1 MEVRVKI
8 AILGGGSWGTALAN
22 VLAGKGED
30 AWLWARR
37 EEVARE
43 GDGAGTNERY
53 LPGLVLSRNLRAGS
67 DLTAVL
73 RDASCVVLA
82 VPCQHLGFFLRE
94 HRALFPPRMGFVCAS
109 KGVELGTFRTM
120 GQVVEEELAGLE
132 PRYAVLSGPSFASE
146 VVVGMPTAVA
156 LGCADPGLADS
167 VQTLFSTES
176 FRVYVNADVTGV
188 ELGGAV
194 KNIMAI
200 ASGISDGLGFGQN
213 ARAAL
218 ITRGLS
224 EMSRLGQAL
233 GARPATFMGLSG
245 MGDLVLT
252 CTGDL
257 SRNRRV
263 GLAIGRGQSLEQVLA
278 GMHNVAEGVKTT
290 EAVHALGAS
299 RGLDLPITAQ
309 VHAVLFEGKNPAEA
323 VRELMTRP
331 LRGE

>member
-1 MEVRVKI
+1 MEVRVKV

-22 VLAGKGED
+22 VLAQKGED
-30 AWLWARR
+30 AWLWTRR
-37 EEVARE
+37 DDAARE
-43 GDGAGTNERY
+43 IRETGFNSRY
-53 LPGLVLSRNLRAGS
+53 LPGLPLSSGLKVRSALPEVL
-67 DLTAVL
+67 DK
-73 RDASCVVLA
+73 ASCIVLA
-82 VPCQHLGFFLRE
+82 VPCQSLGMFLRE
-94 HRALFPPRMGFVCAS
+94 HRALFPDRAGIVCAS

-120 GQVVEEELAGLE
+120 RAVVAAELEGLA
-132 PRYAVLSGPSFASE
+132 PRYAVLSGPSFATE
-146 VVVGMPTAVA
+146 VVEGLPTAVA
-156 LGCADPGLADS
+156 LGCADQDLADS
-167 VQTLFSTES
+167 VQALFSTET
-176 FRVYVNADVTGV
+176 FRVYVNDDVVGV

-200 ASGISDGLGFGQN
+200 ASGISDGLGFGLN

-224 EMSRLGQAL
+224 EMARLGEAM

-263 GLAIGRGQSLEQVLA
+263 GLAIGRGQTLDEVLA

-290 EAVHALGAS
+290 QAVHSLGQTL
-299 RGLDLPITAQ
+299 GVDLPITAQ
-309 VHAVLFEGKNPAEA
+309 VHAVLFEGKNPADG

>member
-1 MEVRVKI
+1 MKI
-8 AILGGGSWGTALAN
+8 SILGGGSWGTALAN
-22 VLAGKGED
+22 VLAHKGEN
-30 AWLWARR
+30 AWLWTRR
-37 EEVARE
+37 EEAARE
-43 GDGAGTNERY
+43 INESGTNERY
-53 LPGLVLSRNLRAGS
+53 LPGLALSPNLRAS
-67 DLTAVL
+67 ADLEQVL
-73 RDASCVVLA
+73 RETQCIILA
-82 VPCQHLGFFLRE
+82 VPCQHLALFLRE
-94 HRALFPPRMGFVCAS
+94 HRPLFPMRSGVVCAS

-120 GQVVEEELAGLE
+120 GRVVSEELAGLE

-146 VVVGMPTAVA
+146 VVAGMPTAVA
-156 LGCADPGLADS
+156 LGCADPALADF
-167 VQTLFSTES
+167 VQALLSTES
-176 FRVYVNADVTGV
+176 FRVYVNSDVLGV

-200 ASGISDGLGFGQN
+200 ASGISDGLGFGEN

-224 EMSRLGQAL
+224 EMSRLGAAM

-263 GLAIGRGQSLEQVLA
+263 GLAIGRGQTLEQVLA

-290 EAVHALGAS
+290 QAVHALGLKL
-299 RGLDLPITAQ
+299 GIELPITGQ
-309 VHAVLFEGKNPAEA
+309 VHAVLFEEKNPADA

>member
-1 MEVRVKI
+1 MKI
-8 AILGGGSWGTALAN
+8 SILGAGSWGTALAN
-22 VLAGKGED
+22 VLAGKGEE
-30 AWLWARR
+30 AWLWSRSK
-37 EEVARE
+37 EVAA
-43 GDGAGTNERY
+43 DVNERRANSRY
-53 LPGLVLSRNLRAGS
+53 LPGQALSPALRAETDLTRVLS
-67 DLTAVL
+67 DTA
-73 RDASCVVLA
+73 CVVLA
-82 VPCQHLGFFLRE
+82 VPCQHLGLFLRE
-94 HRALFPPRMGFVCAS
+94 HRRLFPAGIGVVCAS

-120 GQVVEEELAGLE
+120 GQVVNEELAGLG

-146 VVVGMPTAVA
+146 VVAGMPTAVA
-156 LGCADPGLADS
+156 LGCADQTLADLA
-167 VQTLFSTES
+167 QGLFSTEN
-176 FRVYVNADVTGV
+176 FRVYVNSDVVGV

-200 ASGISDGLGFGQN
+200 ASGISDGLGFGEN

-224 EMSRLGQAL
+224 EMSRLGTAM

-263 GLAIGRGQSLEQVLA
+263 GLAIGRGQTLDEVLA
-278 GMHNVAEGVKTT
+278 GMHNVAEGVKTAQ
-290 EAVHALGAS
+290 AVHALGVK
-299 RGLDLPITAQ
+299 RGIELPITAQ
-309 VHAVLFEGKNPAEA
+309 VHAVLFEGKSPAAA

>member
-1 MEVRVKI
+1 MKI
-8 AILGGGSWGTALAN
+8 SILGAGSWGTALAN
-22 VLAGKGED
+22 VLAGKGEE
-30 AWLWARR
+30 AWLWSRSK
-37 EEVARE
+37 EVAA
-43 GDGAGTNERY
+43 DVNERRANSRY
-53 LPGLVLSRNLRAGS
+53 LPGQALSPALRAET
-67 DLTAVL
+67 DLTRVL
-73 RDASCVVLA
+73 ADTACVVLA
-82 VPCQHLGFFLRE
+82 VPCQHLGLFLRE
-94 HRALFPPRMGFVCAS
+94 HRRLFPAGIGVVCAS

-120 GQVVEEELAGLE
+120 GQVVNEELAGLG

-146 VVVGMPTAVA
+146 VVAGMPTAVA
-156 LGCADPGLADS
+156 LGCADQTLADLA
-167 VQTLFSTES
+167 QGLFSTEN
-176 FRVYVNADVTGV
+176 FRVYVNSDVVGV

-200 ASGISDGLGFGQN
+200 ASGISDGLGFGEN

-224 EMSRLGQAL
+224 EMSRLGAAM

-263 GLAIGRGQSLEQVLA
+263 GLAIGRGQTLDEVLA
-278 GMHNVAEGVKTT
+278 GMHNVAEGVKTAQ
-290 EAVHALGAS
+290 AVHALGVK
-299 RGLDLPITAQ
+299 RGIELPITAQ
-309 VHAVLFEGKNPAEA
+309 VHAVLFEGKSPAAA

>member
-1 MEVRVKI
+1 MKI
-8 AILGGGSWGTALAN
+8 SILGAGSWGTALAN
-22 VLAGKGED
+22 VLAGKGEE
-30 AWLWARR
+30 AWLWSRSK
-37 EEVARE
+37 EVAA
-43 GDGAGTNERY
+43 DVNERRANSRY
-53 LPGLVLSRNLRAGS
+53 LPGQALSPALRAETDLTRVLS
-67 DLTAVL
+67 DTA
-73 RDASCVVLA
+73 CVVLA
-82 VPCQHLGFFLRE
+82 VPCQHLGLFLRE
-94 HRALFPPRMGFVCAS
+94 HRRLFPAGIGVVCAS

-120 GQVVEEELAGLE
+120 GQVVNEELAGLG

-146 VVVGMPTAVA
+146 VVAGMPTAVA
-156 LGCADPGLADS
+156 LGCADQTLADLA
-167 VQTLFSTES
+167 QGLFSTEN
-176 FRVYVNADVTGV
+176 FRVYVNSDVVGV

-200 ASGISDGLGFGQN
+200 ASGISDGLGFGEN

-224 EMSRLGQAL
+224 EMSRLGAAM

-263 GLAIGRGQSLEQVLA
+263 GLAIGRGQTLDEVLA
-278 GMHNVAEGVKTT
+278 GMHNVAEGVKTAQ
-290 EAVHALGAS
+290 AVHALGVK
-299 RGLDLPITAQ
+299 RGIELPITAQ
-309 VHAVLFEGKNPAEA
+309 VHAVLFEGKSPAAA

>member
-1 MEVRVKI
+1 MKI
-8 AILGGGSWGTALAN
+8 AVLGAGSWGTALAN
-22 VLAGKGED
+22 ILAEKGED

-37 EEVARE
+37 EGVARE
-43 GDGAGTNERY
+43 IGQSGTNARY
-53 LPGLVLSRNLRAGS
+53 LPGLALSRNLRAS
-67 DLTAVL
+67 ADLPMVL
-73 RDASCVVLA
+73 AEASCVVLA
-82 VPCQHLGFFLRE
+82 VPCQHLGQFLRE
-94 HRALFPPRMGFVCAS
+94 NRGLFPARSGVVCAS

-120 GQVVEEELAGLE
+120 GQVVAEELAGLE

-146 VVVGMPTAVA
+146 VVRGMPTAVA
-156 LGCADPGLADS
+156 LGCADPGLGGL
-167 VQTLFSTES
+167 VQALFSTES
-176 FRVYVNADVTGV
+176 FRVYVNTDVPGV

-200 ASGISDGLGFGQN
+200 ASGIADGLGFGEN

-224 EMSRLGQAL
+224 EMSRLGVAL

-263 GLAIGRGQSLEQVLA
+263 GLAIGRGQRLEDVLA

-290 EAVHALGAS
+290 QAVHALGI
-299 RGLDLPITAQ
+299 RLGLDLPITSQ
-309 VHAVLFEGKNPAEA
+309 VHAVLFEDKDPATA

-331 LRGE
+331 LKAE

>member
-1 MEVRVKI
+1 MKI
-8 AILGGGSWGTALAN
+8 SILGAGSWGTALAN

-30 AWLWARR
+30 ARLWARS
-37 EEVARE
+37 EDVAR
-43 GDGAGTNERY
+43 DVNERRLNSRY
-53 LPGLVLSRNLRAGS
+53 LPGQALNPGLRADTDLPRVLSG
-67 DLTAVL
+67 T
-73 RDASCVVLA
+73 SCVVLA
-82 VPCQHLGFFLRE
+82 VPCQHLALFLRE
-94 HRALFPPRMGFVCAS
+94 HRRHFPAGIGVVCAS

-120 GQVVEEELAGLE
+120 GQVVRDELAGLQ

-146 VVVGMPTAVA
+146 VVAGMPTAVA
-156 LGCADPGLADS
+156 LGCADQALADLA
-167 VQTLFSTES
+167 QGLFATED
-176 FRVYVNADVTGV
+176 FRVYVNSDVLGV

-200 ASGISDGLGFGQN
+200 ASGISDGLGFGEN

-224 EMSRLGQAL
+224 EMSRLGAAM
-233 GARPATFMGLSG
+233 GARAATFMGLSG

-263 GLAIGRGQSLEQVLA
+263 GLGIGRGRTLGEVLA
-278 GMHNVAEGVKTT
+278 GMHNVAEGVKTAQ
-290 EAVHALGAS
+290 AVHALGLD
-299 RGLDLPITAQ
+299 RGIELPITAQ
-309 VHAVLFEGKNPAEA
+309 VHAVLFEDKNPSDA

>member
-1 MEVRVKI
+1 MKI
-8 AILGGGSWGTALAN
+8 SVLGAGSWGTALAN
-22 VLAGKGED
+22 VLAGKGEEVL
-30 AWLWARR
+30 LWARSA
-37 EEVARE
+37 EVAA
-43 GDGAGTNERY
+43 DVNERAANSRY
-53 LPGLVLSRNLRAGS
+53 LPGQALCPALRADTDLARVLAGS
-67 DLTAVL
+67 
-73 RDASCVVLA
+73 SCAVLA
-82 VPCQHLGFFLRE
+82 VPCQHLAGFLRE
-94 HRALFPPRMGFVCAS
+94 HGGLFAEGMGMVCAS

-120 GQVVEEELAGLE
+120 GQVVEDELEGRK

-146 VVVGMPTAVA
+146 VVAGMPTAVA
-156 LGCADPGLADS
+156 LGCADTELADL
-167 VQTLFSTES
+167 VQGLFSTQS
-176 FRVYVNADVTGV
+176 FRVYVNPDVVGV

-224 EMSRLGQAL
+224 EMSRLGAAM
-233 GARPATFMGLSG
+233 GGNPATFMGLSG

-263 GLAIGRGQSLEQVLA
+263 GLAIGRGQTLDEVLA

-290 EAVHALGAS
+290 QAVHALGAS
-299 RGLDLPITAQ
+299 RGIDLPITGQ
-309 VHAVLFEGKNPAEA
+309 VHAVLFENKNPADA

>member
-1 MEVRVKI
+1 VKI
-8 AILGGGSWGTALAN
+8 SILGAGSWGTALAN
-22 VLAGKGED
+22 VLAGKGEE
-30 AWLWARR
+30 ARLWARR
-37 EEVARE
+37 AEIAADV
-43 GDGAGTNERY
+43 NERAANSRY
-53 LPGLVLSRNLRAGS
+53 LPGQALCPDLRADTDLSRVLAG
-67 DLTAVL
+67 T
-73 RDASCVVLA
+73 SCIVLA
-82 VPCQHLGFFLRE
+82 VPCQHLARFLRE
-94 HRALFPPRMGFVCAS
+94 HRGLFPPRMGIVCAS
-109 KGVELGTFRTM
+109 KGVELKTFRTM
-120 GQVVEEELAGLE
+120 GQVVKEELGDLE

-146 VVVGMPTAVA
+146 VVAGMPTAVA
-156 LGCADPGLADS
+156 LGCVDTELADL
-167 VQTLFSTES
+167 VQGLFSTQS
-176 FRVYVNADVTGV
+176 FRVYVNADVVGV

-200 ASGISDGLGFGQN
+200 ASGISDGLGFGEN

-224 EMSRLGQAL
+224 EMSRLGQAM
-233 GARPATFMGLSG
+233 GASPATFMGLSG

-263 GLAIGRGQSLEQVLA
+263 GLAIGRGQTLEEVLA

-290 EAVHALGAS
+290 QAVHALGVE
-299 RGLDLPITAQ
+299 RGIELPITGQ
-309 VHAVLFEGKNPAEA
+309 VHAVLFENKNPADA

>member
-1 MEVRVKI
+1 MKI
-8 AILGGGSWGTALAN
+8 SILGAGSWGTALAN
-22 VLAGKGED
+22 VLAGKGEEVL
-30 AWLWARR
+30 LWARGA
-37 EEVARE
+37 EVAA
-43 GDGAGTNERY
+43 DVNERAVNSRY
-53 LPGLVLSRNLRAGS
+53 LPGQALCPALRADTDLARVLAGS
-67 DLTAVL
+67 
-73 RDASCVVLA
+73 SCAVLA
-82 VPCQHLGFFLRE
+82 VPCQHLAGFLRKNKN
-94 HRALFPPRMGFVCAS
+94 LFAEGMGVVCAS

-120 GQVVEEELAGLE
+120 RQVVEEELEGRK

-146 VVVGMPTAVA
+146 VVAGMPTAVA
-156 LGCADPGLADS
+156 LGCADTELADL
-167 VQTLFSTES
+167 VQGLFSTQS
-176 FRVYVNADVTGV
+176 FRVYVNPDVVGV

-224 EMSRLGQAL
+224 EMSRLGAAM
-233 GARPATFMGLSG
+233 GGNPATFMGLSG

-263 GLAIGRGQSLEQVLA
+263 GLAIGRGQTLDEVLA

-290 EAVHALGAS
+290 QAVHALGAS
-299 RGLDLPITAQ
+299 RGIDLPITGQ
-309 VHAVLFEGKNPAEA
+309 VHAVLFENKNPADA

>member
-1 MEVRVKI
+1 MKI
-8 AILGGGSWGTALAN
+8 SILGGGSWGTALAN
-22 VLAGKGED
+22 VLAHKGENP
-30 AWLWARR
+30 WLWTRR
-37 EEVARE
+37 EEAARE
-43 GDGAGTNERY
+43 INESGTNERY
-53 LPGLVLSRNLRAGS
+53 LPGLALSPNLRAS
-67 DLTAVL
+67 ADLAQVL
-73 RDASCVVLA
+73 RETQSIILA
-82 VPCQHLGFFLRE
+82 VPCQHLALFLRE
-94 HRALFPPRMGFVCAS
+94 HRPLFPVRPGVVCAS

-120 GQVVEEELAGLE
+120 GQVVSEELAGLE

-146 VVVGMPTAVA
+146 VVAGMPTAVA
-156 LGCADPGLADS
+156 LGCADPELADF
-167 VQTLFSTES
+167 VQALLSTES
-176 FRVYVNADVTGV
+176 FRVYVNSDVLGV

-200 ASGISDGLGFGQN
+200 ASGISDGLGFGEN

-224 EMSRLGQAL
+224 EMSRLGAAM

-263 GLAIGRGQSLEQVLA
+263 GLAIGRGQTLEQVLA

-290 EAVHALGAS
+290 QAVHALGLKL
-299 RGLDLPITAQ
+299 GIELPITGQ
-309 VHAVLFEGKNPAEA
+309 VHAVLFEEKNPADA

>member
-1 MEVRVKI
+1 MKI
-8 AILGGGSWGTALAN
+8 SILGAGSWGTALAN
-22 VLAGKGED
+22 VLAGKGEE
-30 AWLWARR
+30 ARLWARS
-37 EEVARE
+37 EDVAR
-43 GDGAGTNERY
+43 DVNERSLNSRY
-53 LPGLVLSRNLRAGS
+53 LPGQALSPGLRADTDLSRVLSG
-67 DLTAVL
+67 T
-73 RDASCVVLA
+73 SCVVLA
-82 VPCQHLGFFLRE
+82 VPCQHLSLFLRE
-94 HRALFPPRMGFVCAS
+94 HRRHFPAGIGIVCAS

-120 GQVVEEELAGLE
+120 GQVVRDELAGLQ

-146 VVVGMPTAVA
+146 VVAGMPTAVA
-156 LGCADPGLADS
+156 LGCADQALADLA
-167 VQTLFSTES
+167 QGLFSTEN
-176 FRVYVNADVTGV
+176 FRVYVNSDVLGV

-200 ASGISDGLGFGQN
+200 ASGISDGLGFGEN

-224 EMSRLGQAL
+224 EMSRLGAAM
-233 GARPATFMGLSG
+233 GARASTFMGLSG

-263 GLAIGRGQSLEQVLA
+263 GLGIGRGQTLDEVLA
-278 GMHNVAEGVKTT
+278 GMRNVAEGVKTAQ
-290 EAVHALGAS
+290 AVHALGLD
-299 RGLDLPITAQ
+299 RGIELPITAQ
-309 VHAVLFEGKNPAEA
+309 VHAVLFEGKDPSDA

>member
-1 MEVRVKI
+1 MKI
-8 AILGGGSWGTALAN
+8 SILGAGSWGTALAN
-22 VLAGKGED
+22 VLAGKGEE
-30 AWLWARR
+30 AWLWSRSK
-37 EEVARE
+37 EVAA
-43 GDGAGTNERY
+43 DVNERRANSRY
-53 LPGLVLSRNLRAGS
+53 LPGQALSPALRAETDLTRVLS
-67 DLTAVL
+67 DTA
-73 RDASCVVLA
+73 CVVLA
-82 VPCQHLGFFLRE
+82 VPCQHLGLFLRE
-94 HRALFPPRMGFVCAS
+94 HRRLFPAGIGVVCAS

-120 GQVVEEELAGLE
+120 GQVVNEELAGLG

-146 VVVGMPTAVA
+146 VVAGMPTAVA
-156 LGCADPGLADS
+156 LGCADQVLADL
-167 VQTLFSTES
+167 VQGLFSTEN
-176 FRVYVNADVTGV
+176 FRVYVNSDVVGV

-200 ASGISDGLGFGQN
+200 ASGISDGLGFGEN

-224 EMSRLGQAL
+224 EMSRLGAAM

-263 GLAIGRGQSLEQVLA
+263 GLAIGRGQTLDEVLA
-278 GMHNVAEGVKTT
+278 GMHNVAEGVKTAQ
-290 EAVHALGAS
+290 AVHALGVK
-299 RGLDLPITAQ
+299 RGIELPITAQ
-309 VHAVLFEGKNPAEA
+309 VHAVLFEGKSPAAA

>member
-1 MEVRVKI
+1 MKI
-8 AILGGGSWGTALAN
+8 SILGAGSWGTALAN
-22 VLAGKGED
+22 VLAGKGEE
-30 AWLWARR
+30 AWLWARSK
-37 EEVARE
+37 EVAA
-43 GDGAGTNERY
+43 DVNERRANSRY
-53 LPGLVLSRNLRAGS
+53 LPGQALSPALRAET
-67 DLTAVL
+67 DLTRAL
-73 RDASCVVLA
+73 SDTACVVLA
-82 VPCQHLGFFLRE
+82 VPCQHLGLFLRE
-94 HRALFPPRMGFVCAS
+94 HRRLFPAGIGVVCAS

-120 GQVVEEELAGLE
+120 GQVVNEELAGLG

-146 VVVGMPTAVA
+146 VVAGMPTAVA
-156 LGCADPGLADS
+156 LGCADQTLADLA
-167 VQTLFSTES
+167 QGLFSTEN
-176 FRVYVNADVTGV
+176 FRVYVNSDVVGV

-200 ASGISDGLGFGQN
+200 ASGISDGLGFGEN

-224 EMSRLGQAL
+224 EMSRLGTAM

-263 GLAIGRGQSLEQVLA
+263 GLAIGRGQTLDEVLA
-278 GMHNVAEGVKTT
+278 GMHNVAEGVKTAQ
-290 EAVHALGAS
+290 AVHALGVK
-299 RGLDLPITAQ
+299 RGIELPITAQ
-309 VHAVLFEGKNPAEA
+309 VHAVLFEGKSPAAA

>member
-1 MEVRVKI
+1 VNV
-8 AILGGGSWGTALAN
+8 AVLGGGSWGTALAN
-22 VLAGKGED
+22 VLARKGED
-30 AWLWARR
+30 VVLWVRR

-43 GDGAGTNERY
+43 IAERGSNSRY
-53 LPGLVLSRNLRAGS
+53 LPGRALNPGLRASS
-67 DLTAVL
+67 DLRAVL
-73 RDASCVVLA
+73 RQAACVVLA
-82 VPCQHLGFFLRE
+82 VPCQSLGRLLRE
-94 HRALFPPRMGFVCAS
+94 NSGLFPAGAGFVCAS
-109 KGVELGTFRTM
+109 KGVELETFRTM
-120 GQVVEEELAGLE
+120 GQVVAEELAGRA

-146 VVVGMPTAVA
+146 VVEGQPTAVA
-156 LGCADPGLADS
+156 LGCADAELADR
-167 VQTLFSTES
+167 VQALFSTET

-218 ITRGLS
+218 ITRGLA
-224 EMSRLGQAL
+224 EMSRLGAAM
-233 GARPATFMGLSG
+233 GASPATFMGLSG
-245 MGDLVLT
+245 LGDLVLT

-263 GLAIGRGQSLEQVLA
+263 GLAIGRGQTLGEVLG

-290 EAVHALGAS
+290 EAVHALG
-299 RGLDLPITAQ
+299 RKLGIELPITGQ
-309 VHAVLFEGKNPAEA
+309 VHAVLFEGKSPAEA

-331 LRGE
+331 LREE

>member
-1 MEVRVKI
+1 MKI
-8 AILGGGSWGTALAN
+8 SILGAGSWGTALAN
-22 VLAGKGED
+22 VLAGKGEE
-30 AWLWARR
+30 AWLWSRSK
-37 EEVARE
+37 EVAA
-43 GDGAGTNERY
+43 DVNERRANSRY
-53 LPGLVLSRNLRAGS
+53 LPGQALSPALRAET
-67 DLTAVL
+67 DLTRAL
-73 RDASCVVLA
+73 SDTACVVLA
-82 VPCQHLGFFLRE
+82 VPCQHLGLFLRE
-94 HRALFPPRMGFVCAS
+94 HRRLFPAGIGVVCAS

-120 GQVVEEELAGLE
+120 GQVVNEELAGLG

-146 VVVGMPTAVA
+146 VVAGMPTAVA
-156 LGCADPGLADS
+156 LGCADQTLADLA
-167 VQTLFSTES
+167 QGLFSTEN
-176 FRVYVNADVTGV
+176 FRVYVNSDVVGV

-200 ASGISDGLGFGQN
+200 ASGISDGLGFGEN

-224 EMSRLGQAL
+224 EMSRLGAAM

-263 GLAIGRGQSLEQVLA
+263 GLAIGRGQTLDEVLA
-278 GMHNVAEGVKTT
+278 GMHNVAEGVKTAQ
-290 EAVHALGAS
+290 AVHALGVK
-299 RGLDLPITAQ
+299 RGIELPITAQ
-309 VHAVLFEGKNPAEA
+309 VHAVLFEGKSPAAA

>member
-1 MEVRVKI
+1 MNAAV
-8 AILGGGSWGTALAN
+8 LGGGSWGTALAN
-22 VLAGKGED
+22 VLAGKGESVR
-30 AWLWARR
+30 LWARR
-37 EEVARE
+37 DEVARE
-43 GDGAGTNERY
+43 IVECGTNTRY
-53 LPGLVLSRNLRAGS
+53 LPGQNLNRDLQAGS
-67 DLTAVL
+67 DLKEVL
-73 RDASCVVLA
+73 RDAACIVLA
-82 VPCQHLGFFLRE
+82 VPCQSLGLFLRE
-94 HRALFPPRMGFVCAS
+94 NRALFPRGAGFVCAS

-120 GQVVEEELAGLE
+120 GQVVREELAGLD
-132 PRYAVLSGPSFASE
+132 PRYAVLSGPSFATE
-146 VVVGMPTAVA
+146 VVAGMPTAVA
-156 LGCADPGLADS
+156 LGCADTEFADN
-167 VQTLFSTES
+167 VQALFSTEA
-176 FRVYVNADVTGV
+176 FRVYVNGDVTGV

-224 EMSRLGQAL
+224 EMSRLGAAM

-263 GLAIGRGQSLEQVLA
+263 GLAIGRGQTLQEVLA

-290 EAVHALGAS
+290 EAVHALG
-299 RGLDLPITAQ
+299 RELGIDLPITGQ
-309 VHAVLFEGKNPAEA
+309 VHAVLFGGKNPADA

-331 LRGE
+331 LREE

>member
-1 MEVRVKI
+1 MKI
-8 AILGGGSWGTALAN
+8 SILGGGSWGTALAN
-22 VLAGKGED
+22 VLAHKGED
-30 AWLWARR
+30 AWLWTRR
-37 EEVARE
+37 EEAARE
-43 GDGAGTNERY
+43 VNEQGANARY
-53 LPGLVLSRNLRAGS
+53 LPGLALSPNLRAS
-67 DLTAVL
+67 ADLAQVL
-73 RDASCVVLA
+73 RDTGCVILA
-82 VPCQHLGFFLRE
+82 VPCQHLALFLRE
-94 HRALFPPRMGFVCAS
+94 HRPLFPVRPGVVCAS

-120 GQVVEEELAGLE
+120 GQVVNEELAGLE

-146 VVVGMPTAVA
+146 VVAGMPTAVA
-156 LGCADPGLADS
+156 LGCADSELADF

-176 FRVYVNADVTGV
+176 FRVYVNSDVLGV

-200 ASGISDGLGFGQN
+200 ASGISDGLGFGEN

-224 EMSRLGQAL
+224 EMSRLGAAM

-263 GLAIGRGQSLEQVLA
+263 GLAIGRGQTLEQVLA

-290 EAVHALGAS
+290 QAVHALGLKL
-299 RGLDLPITAQ
+299 GIELPITGQ
-309 VHAVLFEGKNPAEA
+309 VHAVLFEEKNPADA

>member
-1 MEVRVKI
+1 VKI
-8 AILGGGSWGTALAN
+8 SILGAGSWGTALAN
-22 VLAGKGED
+22 VLAGKGEE
-30 AWLWARR
+30 AHLWARR
-37 EEVARE
+37 SEVAA
-43 GDGAGTNERY
+43 DVNERAANSRY
-53 LPGLVLSRNLRAGS
+53 LPGQALSPDLRADTDLSRVLAG
-67 DLTAVL
+67 T
-73 RDASCVVLA
+73 SCVVLA
-82 VPCQHLGFFLRE
+82 VPCQHLAFFLRE
-94 HRALFPPRMGFVCAS
+94 HHGLFPSRMGIVCAS

-120 GQVVEEELAGLE
+120 GQVVREELVGLE

-146 VVVGMPTAVA
+146 VVAGMPTAVA
-156 LGCADPGLADS
+156 LGCADAELADL
-167 VQTLFSTES
+167 VQGLFSTQS
-176 FRVYVNADVTGV
+176 FRVYVNSDVVGV

-200 ASGISDGLGFGQN
+200 ASGISDGLGFGEN

-224 EMSRLGQAL
+224 EMSRLGAAM
-233 GARPATFMGLSG
+233 GASPATFMGLSG

-263 GLAIGRGQSLEQVLA
+263 GLAIGRGQTLEEVLA

-290 EAVHALGAS
+290 QAVHALGVT
-299 RGLDLPITAQ
+299 RGIELPITGQ
-309 VHAVLFEGKNPAEA
+309 VHAVLFENRNPADA

>member
-1 MEVRVKI
+1 MKI
-8 AILGGGSWGTALAN
+8 SILGAGSWGTALAN

-30 AWLWARR
+30 ARLWARS
-37 EEVARE
+37 EDVAR
-43 GDGAGTNERY
+43 DVNERRLNSRY
-53 LPGLVLSRNLRAGS
+53 LPGQALSPGLRADTDLPRVLSG
-67 DLTAVL
+67 T
-73 RDASCVVLA
+73 SCVVLA
-82 VPCQHLGFFLRE
+82 VPCQHLALFLRE
-94 HRALFPPRMGFVCAS
+94 HRRHFPAGIGVVCAS

-120 GQVVEEELAGLE
+120 GQVVRDELAGLQ

-146 VVVGMPTAVA
+146 VVAGMPTAVA
-156 LGCADPGLADS
+156 LGCADQALADLA
-167 VQTLFSTES
+167 QGLFATEN
-176 FRVYVNADVTGV
+176 FRVYVNSDVLGV

-200 ASGISDGLGFGQN
+200 ASGISDGLGFGEN

-224 EMSRLGQAL
+224 EMSRLGAAM
-233 GARPATFMGLSG
+233 GARAATFMGLSG

-263 GLAIGRGQSLEQVLA
+263 GLGIGRGRTLGEVLA
-278 GMHNVAEGVKTT
+278 GMHNVAEGVKTAQ
-290 EAVHALGAS
+290 AVHALGLD
-299 RGLDLPITAQ
+299 RGIELPITAQ
-309 VHAVLFEGKNPAEA
+309 VHAVLFEDKNPSDA

>member
-1 MEVRVKI
+1 MKI
-8 AILGGGSWGTALAN
+8 SILGAGSWGTALAN
-22 VLAGKGED
+22 VLAGKGEE
-30 AWLWARR
+30 ARLWARSDAV
-37 EEVARE
+37 VA
-43 GDGAGTNERY
+43 DVNERGVNSRY
-53 LPGLVLSRNLRAGS
+53 LPGQALCPDLRADTDLSR
-67 DLTAVL
+67 VL
-73 RDASCVVLA
+73 ADTSCVVLA
-82 VPCQHLGFFLRE
+82 VPCQHLGPFLRE
-94 HRALFPPRMGFVCAS
+94 HRRHFPPGMGVVCAS

-120 GQVVEEELAGLE
+120 GQVVHEELAGLR

-146 VVVGMPTAVA
+146 VVAGMPTAVA
-156 LGCADPGLADS
+156 LGCADQDLADLA
-167 VQTLFSTES
+167 QGLFSTEN
-176 FRVYVNADVTGV
+176 FRVYVNSDVVGV

-200 ASGISDGLGFGQN
+200 ASGISDGLGFGEN

-224 EMSRLGQAL
+224 EMSRLGAAM

-263 GLAIGRGQSLEQVLA
+263 GLAIGRGRTLDEVLA

-290 EAVHALGAS
+290 QAVHALGVE
-299 RGLDLPITAQ
+299 RGIELPITAQ
-309 VHAVLFEGKNPAEA
+309 VHAVLFEAKNPADA

>member
-1 MEVRVKI
+1 MKI
-8 AILGGGSWGTALAN
+8 CILGAGSWGTALAN

-30 AWLWARR
+30 VRLWARSA
-37 EEVARE
+37 EVAA
-43 GDGAGTNERY
+43 DVNERGVNSRY
-53 LPGLVLSRNLRAGS
+53 LPGQALCPDLRADTDLSRVLAG
-67 DLTAVL
+67 TA
-73 RDASCVVLA
+73 CVVLA
-82 VPCQHLGFFLRE
+82 VPCQHLALFLRE
-94 HRALFPPRMGFVCAS
+94 HRGLFTRRMGIVCAS

-120 GQVVEEELAGLE
+120 GQVVREELVGRE

-146 VVVGMPTAVA
+146 VVAGMPTAVA
-156 LGCADPGLADS
+156 LGCDDMELADL
-167 VQTLFSTES
+167 VQGLFSTQS
-176 FRVYVNADVTGV
+176 FRVYVNPDVVGV

-200 ASGISDGLGFGQN
+200 ASGISDGLGFGEN

-224 EMSRLGQAL
+224 EMSRLGAAM
-233 GARPATFMGLSG
+233 GASPATFMGLSG

-263 GLAIGRGQSLEQVLA
+263 GLAIGRGQTLEDVLA

-290 EAVHALGAS
+290 QAVHALGIS
-299 RGLDLPITAQ
+299 RGIELPITGQ
-309 VHAVLFEGKNPAEA
+309 VYAVLFEHKNPAEA

>member
-1 MEVRVKI
+1 MKI
-8 AILGGGSWGTALAN
+8 SILGGGSWGTALGN
-22 VLAGKGED
+22 VLAHKGEN
-30 AWLWARR
+30 AWLWTRR
-37 EEVARE
+37 EEAARE
-43 GDGAGTNERY
+43 VNDSGTNARY
-53 LPGLVLSRNLRAGS
+53 LPGLALSPNLRAS
-67 DLTAVL
+67 ADLALVL
-73 RDASCVVLA
+73 RDTGCVILA
-82 VPCQHLGFFLRE
+82 VPCQHLALFLRE
-94 HRALFPPRMGFVCAS
+94 HRHLFPARMGVVCAS

-120 GQVVEEELAGLE
+120 GQVVGEELAGLE

-146 VVVGMPTAVA
+146 VVAGMPTAVA
-156 LGCADPGLADS
+156 LGCADSELADF
-167 VQTLFSTES
+167 VQSLLSTES
-176 FRVYVNADVTGV
+176 FRVYVNSDVLGV

-200 ASGISDGLGFGQN
+200 ASGISDGLGFGEN

-224 EMSRLGQAL
+224 EMSRLGAAM

-263 GLAIGRGQSLEQVLA
+263 GLAIGRGKTLEQVLA

-290 EAVHALGAS
+290 QAVHALGITL
-299 RGLDLPITAQ
+299 GIELPITGQ
-309 VHAVLFEGKNPAEA
+309 VHAVLFEEKNPAVA

>member
-1 MEVRVKI
+1 MKI
-8 AILGGGSWGTALAN
+8 SILGAGSWGTALAN

-30 AWLWARR
+30 ARLWARR
-37 EEVARE
+37 DEVAAE
-43 GDGAGTNERY
+43 VNERAANSRY
-53 LPGLVLSRNLRAGS
+53 LPGQALCPGLRADT
-67 DLTAVL
+67 DLGRVL
-73 RDASCVVLA
+73 EDTGCVVLA
-82 VPCQHLGFFLRE
+82 VPCQHLAPFLRE
-94 HRALFPPRMGFVCAS
+94 HRDLFPPRMGIVCAS

-120 GQVVEEELAGLE
+120 GQVVREELDGLE
-132 PRYAVLSGPSFASE
+132 PRYAMLSGPSFASE
-146 VVVGMPTAVA
+146 VVAGMPTAVA
-156 LGCADPGLADS
+156 LGCADAELADF
-167 VQTLFSTES
+167 VQSLFSTQS
-176 FRVYVNADVTGV
+176 FRVYVNGDVTGV

-200 ASGISDGLGFGQN
+200 ASGISDGLGFGEN

-224 EMSRLGQAL
+224 EMSRLGAAM

-263 GLAIGRGQSLEQVLA
+263 GLAIGRGQTLDEVLA

-290 EAVHALGAS
+290 QAVHALGAE
-299 RGLDLPITAQ
+299 RGIELPITGQ
-309 VHAVLFEGKNPAEA
+309 VHAVLFENGNPAEA

-331 LRGE
+331 LREE

>member
-1 MEVRVKI
+1 MKI
-8 AILGGGSWGTALAN
+8 SILGAGSWGTALAN
-22 VLAGKGED
+22 VLACKGEE

-37 EEVARE
+37 AEIAADV
-43 GDGAGTNERY
+43 NERSANSRY
-53 LPGLVLSRNLRAGS
+53 LPDLPLSPDLRADT
-67 DLTAVL
+67 DLARVL
-73 RDASCVVLA
+73 DGASCVVLA
-82 VPCQHLGFFLRE
+82 VPCQNLALFLCE
-94 HRALFPPRMGFVCAS
+94 HRDFFPVGAGVVCAS

-120 GQVVEEELAGLE
+120 GQVVSDELAGLE

-146 VVVGMPTAVA
+146 VVANMPTAVA
-156 LGCADPGLADS
+156 LGCADPALADL
-167 VQTLFSTES
+167 VQGLFSTQS
-176 FRVYVNADVTGV
+176 FRVYVNNDVVGV

-200 ASGISDGLGFGQN
+200 ASGISDGLGFGEN

-224 EMSRLGQAL
+224 EMSRLGAAM

-263 GLAIGRGQSLEQVLA
+263 GLAIGRGQTLEDVLA

-290 EAVHALGAS
+290 QAVHALGI
-299 RGLDLPITAQ
+299 RQGIDLPITGQ
-309 VHAVLFEGKNPAEA
+309 VHAVLFENRNPAEA

-331 LRGE
+331 LREE